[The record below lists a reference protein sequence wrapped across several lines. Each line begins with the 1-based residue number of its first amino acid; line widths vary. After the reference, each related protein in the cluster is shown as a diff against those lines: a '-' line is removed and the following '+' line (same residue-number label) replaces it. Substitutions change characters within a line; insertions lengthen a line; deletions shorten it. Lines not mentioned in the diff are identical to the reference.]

1 MLNACIQEGCKGEY
15 CFDCYDKLNGTC
27 PLCMDPVSYGDL
39 SDYSEE
45 WGSTD
50 EEDYHVARYLNS
62 NKNRVRSSCDNEKD
76 SANMK
81 LI

>member
-1 MLNACIQEGCKGEY
+1 MLIDCIQQGCNGQY
-15 CFDCYDKLNGTC
+15 CFDCFDKLNGSC

-50 EEDYHVARYLNS
+50 EDDYHVSRYL
-62 NKNRVRSSCDNEKD
+62 KD
-76 SANMK
+76 K
-81 LI
+81 IK